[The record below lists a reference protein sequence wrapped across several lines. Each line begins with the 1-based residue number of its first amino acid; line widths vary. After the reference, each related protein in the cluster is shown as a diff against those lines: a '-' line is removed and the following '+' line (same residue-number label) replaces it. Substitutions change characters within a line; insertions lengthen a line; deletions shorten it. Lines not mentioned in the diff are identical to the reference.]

1 MKQYTFSPFAYRRF
15 ETIEVKVGD
24 LLIGGKN
31 PIRVQS
37 MTTSDTR
44 DTESTVRQI
53 LDLERAGCELVRLTV
68 PSMADAENLPNIRK
82 RLKAEN
88 SKVPLAADIHFT
100 PSAAMLAAEYME
112 KVRINPG
119 NFADRKKFA
128 VRDYTDS
135 EYNEE
140 LERISEVFLPFVK
153 KCKELGRAV
162 RIGTNHGSLSDRIM
176 NRFGDTPLGMVE
188 SALEFIRIA
197 ETVNF
202 HDIIVSMKASNP
214 QVMVHAYRL
223 LVSRFAELGM
233 KYPIHLGVT
242 EAGDGK
248 DGRIKS
254 AIGIGTLLEDGI
266 GDTIR
271 VSLTEDAVH
280 EIPVAKALVK
290 KFNSGFPFSEKVP
303 EYSEFRNPY
312 VYARRKTD
320 PVPVGDLRIGENFPV
335 RAETAFPSFSEKQ
348 LLDFLKAVETEKLY
362 VKPEI
367 LHFTVSETE
376 EFRSLSRLISSGKI
390 SFPVSVCVSRIPD
403 HDFINIKDQ
412 IPSVQKI
419 SVSSEKISALNPESL
434 QILKNF
440 AEKKTVEI
448 SFSGAESFRRDWD
461 KVRSIFNENIMISL
475 NEESNDRIYESRKI
489 LSLLQEEKVPFLI
502 SGKYQ
507 SSEDAMYEGSVLFG
521 SLLLDGFGDSVR
533 LEMNEALESL
543 ILSFDILQGARQR
556 TVKTEF
562 ISCPSCGRTLF
573 DLQKT
578 TARIKER
585 TGHLVGVKIAVMG
598 CIVNGPGEMADADF
612 GYVGAGPGK
621 VHLYLGKEIV
631 MKSVSSEE
639 ADEKLVELIKSQGK
653 WSEP

>member
-1 MKQYTFSPFAYRRF
+1 MQYTFSPFAYRRF
-15 ETIEVKVGD
+15 ETREVKVGD
-24 LLIGGKN
+24 LGIGGKN

-68 PSMADAENLPNIRK
+68 PSMADAENLPNIRR
-82 RLKAEN
+82 RLKEEN

-119 NFADRKKFA
+119 NFVDRKKFA
-128 VRDYTDS
+128 VREYTDS

-223 LVSRFAELGM
+223 LVSRFIELGM
-233 KYPIHLGVT
+233 KYPVHLGVT

-254 AIGIGTLLEDGI
+254 AMGIGTLLEDGI

-280 EIPVAKALVK
+280 EIPVAKILVK
-290 KFNSGFPFSEKVP
+290 KFNSGTPFSEEKP

-312 VYARRKTD
+312 TYTRRKTE
-320 PVPVGDLRIGENFPV
+320 PVPVGDLRIGENYPV
-335 RAETAFPSFSEKQ
+335 RAETSFPSFSEKEI
-348 LLDFLKAVETEKLY
+348 LDFLKLFDEEKLY

-367 LHFTVSETE
+367 LHFH
-376 EFRSLSRLISSGKI
+376 ISTSDELKNLADSVRSGKI
-390 SFPVSVCVSRIPD
+390 RVPVSASLSKIQNN
-403 HDFINIKDQ
+403 DFININEHLLFL
-412 IPSVQKI
+412 QKI
-419 SVSSEKISALNPESL
+419 SVPAEKLSELSPESV
-434 QILKNF
+434 QILKKLT
-440 AEKKTVEI
+440 EKNTIEV
-448 SFSGAESFRRDWD
+448 SFSGTEDFQKNWKRI
-461 KVRSIFNENIMISL
+461 RSIFHENIMISL
-475 NEESNDRIYESRKI
+475 NEEAEDRLYTCRKI
-489 LSLLQEEKVPFLI
+489 LSLLGDEKVPFLV
-502 SGKYQ
+502 SGKYGDA
-507 SSEDAMYEGSVLFG
+507 EDAMYGASVLFG
-521 SLLLDGFGDSVR
+521 SLLLDGSGDCIR
-533 LEMNEALESL
+533 LAMNDQKESL
-543 ILSFDILQGARQR
+543 ILSFDILQAARQR

-631 MKSVSSEE
+631 MKSISSEE